1 MSSKQRKVLTLVLLR
16 EDNRV
21 LLGMKKRGFGAG
33 KWNGFGGKLEAG
45 ETVVEAAARE
55 VREECGYD
63 VPRSNIHQIQSFP
76 GSVGVSGER
85 RTM

>member
-1 MSSKQRKVLTLVLLR
+1 MSSKKRKVLTLVLLR

-33 KWNGFGGKLEAG
+33 KWNGFGGKLEPG

-55 VREECGYD
+55 VQEECGLTVNTTD
-63 VPRSNIHQIQSFP
+63 LGTAHRHL
-76 GSVGVSGER
+76 
-85 RTM
+85 